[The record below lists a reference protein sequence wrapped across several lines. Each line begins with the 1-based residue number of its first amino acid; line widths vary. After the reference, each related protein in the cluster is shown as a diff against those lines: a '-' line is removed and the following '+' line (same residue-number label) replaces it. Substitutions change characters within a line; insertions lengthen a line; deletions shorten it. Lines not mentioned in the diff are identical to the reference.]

1 MELVNRARTINVT
14 IESCRIQVAVTSSA
28 NVSKSGKFRQ
38 GPEHLPRPRESFQD
52 DQSGWTNYQGL
63 ISSLCS
69 SRKAFLG
76 LGRVSLTAGCLV
88 RHYNSGASLYGDQC
102 LMACVYQWTTSLTVT
117 NTSQVSKVIL
127 VEFIDHVLPV
137 LCSEHVFVII
147 DFLVLHPHSRLG
159 QGKTHPSHRQLCVR
173 ITNLERPPSESADT
187 PSSQPLTLHDHA
199 NPSAEALIPS
209 LPHTHLIAVT
219 LFLSSRSGA
228 CQ

>member
-1 MELVNRARTINVT
+1 M
-14 IESCRIQVAVTSSA
+14 
-28 NVSKSGKFRQ
+28 SKSGKVRQ

-52 DQSGWTNYQGL
+52 GQSGWTNYQGL

-76 LGRVSLTAGCLV
+76 LGRVSLTTGRLV

-117 NTSQVSKVIL
+117 NTSQVSKAIVIL

-147 DFLVLHPHSRLG
+147 DFLILHPHSRLG
-159 QGKTHPSHRQLCVR
+159 QDSSIISSATLCKDYQLGASTVGISRYTFVTTTHASRPCQSVGRGTHTL
-173 ITNLERPPSESADT
+173 ITTHSLNRCH
-187 PSSQPLTLHDHA
+187 PL
-199 NPSAEALIPS
+199 S
-209 LPHTHLIAVT
+209 
-219 LFLSSRSGA
+219 
-228 CQ
+228 